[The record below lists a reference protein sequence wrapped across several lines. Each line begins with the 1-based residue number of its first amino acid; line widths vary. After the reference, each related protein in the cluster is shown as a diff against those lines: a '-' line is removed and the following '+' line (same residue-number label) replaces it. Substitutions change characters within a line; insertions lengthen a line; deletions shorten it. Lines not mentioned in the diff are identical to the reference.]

1 MLASKEALFKK
12 PLVLKFALCY
22 GVNGLTEEW
31 PCPAPATP
39 AAIPTA
45 PPAITPIKIYSLV
58 LSLCCTGGTGA
69 SGGGCVVEACCV
81 VLGAVSGVAGIFV
94 GAAPDTLAI
103 SNSPDGKILIDSPD
117 CKTRPVAP
125 SSGIIPTLPSRHVIV
140 KDPSACRTTCEV
152 DCCDSI
158 TGAIT

>member
-12 PLVLKFALCY
+12 ALVLKFALCY
-22 GVNGLTEEW
+22 GVDGLTEAC

-69 SGGGCVVEACCV
+69 SGGGCVVEARSAG
-81 VLGAVSGVAGIFV
+81 LGGFSGTGVCFGTVPGAPVA
-94 GAAPDTLAI
+94 LAI
-103 SNSPDGKILIDSPD
+103 SNSPDGKML
-117 CKTRPVAP
+117 T
-125 SSGIIPTLPSRHVIV
+125 
-140 KDPSACRTTCEV
+140 
-152 DCCDSI
+152 
-158 TGAIT
+158 